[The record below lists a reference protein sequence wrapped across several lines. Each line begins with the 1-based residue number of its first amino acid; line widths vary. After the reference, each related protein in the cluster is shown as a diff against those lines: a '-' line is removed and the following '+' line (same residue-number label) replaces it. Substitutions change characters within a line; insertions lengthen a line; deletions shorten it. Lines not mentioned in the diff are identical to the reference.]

1 LSVGTLSGGAV
12 TSELVVPVSTGTP
25 VELVPPGRA
34 TTSVGVGV
42 SKELLHPHPH
52 TVGTVVAAG
61 ESPAAGTHT
70 HAHAPHCLQQSPC
83 LRVSKHAH
91 AALPL
96 ACPSH
101 AAAPRVGVAEDIG
114 GQCVLST
121 SDTRGGYGLSS
132 CEEMYPREQ
141 SSRTVPPRTHTEH
154 HTTLGGG
161 GAPLAQTRCRA
172 PRRFR
177 RECGPSTGVDSIQES
192 PSPTPSLVA
201 APVTGAC
208 SVRSGGWGADS

>member
-1 LSVGTLSGGAV
+1 MSARNAKLGVGPTDGRGVGEVPPPSSVGTLSGGAV

-42 SKELLHPHPH
+42 SKALLHQHPH

-70 HAHAPHCLQQSPC
+70 HAHAPRCLQQSSC

-96 ACPSH
+96 ACPPH
-101 AAAPRVGVAEDIG
+101 AAAPRVGVDEDTG
-114 GQCVLST
+114 GQCALST
-121 SDTRGGYGLSS
+121 SDTRGGVHISF
-132 CEEMYPREQ
+132 
-141 SSRTVPPRTHTEH
+141 
-154 HTTLGGG
+154 LG
-161 GAPLAQTRCRA
+161 
-172 PRRFR
+172 
-177 RECGPSTGVDSIQES
+177 
-192 PSPTPSLVA
+192 
-201 APVTGAC
+201 
-208 SVRSGGWGADS
+208 